1 MGFVLVC
8 NDHMDRDYSDF
19 RSHLWHPHREVCI
32 MSPEEQMQMYAD
44 REVYFR
50 KQAEYNKALA
60 DEAKEAYNRVKN
72 GDDS

>member
-1 MGFVLVC
+1 
-8 NDHMDRDYSDF
+8 
-19 RSHLWHPHREVCI
+19 